1 MNKSSQSMV
10 SQTSGEKH
18 KELSRREYQVAE
30 LIAWGAAKKEIP
42 DMLQKLYG
50 GALISVRTVENIVRS
65 IYEKLHVGKTNEL
78 SAWWFCKHYGVDES
92 LSPIK
97 QLRNTIY
104 SLLFLIIMIP
114 QICNLDQA
122 VRPSRTRT
130 VRTERMQRRKD

>member
-1 MNKSSQSMV
+1 MA

-42 DMLQKLYG
+42 EMLQKLYG
-50 GALISVRTVENIVRS
+50 GAQISIRTVENIVRR
-65 IYEKLHVGKTNEL
+65 IYEKLHIGKANEL
-78 SAWWFCKHYGVDES
+78 SALWFCKYYGVDEG

-104 SLLFLIIMIP
+104 SLIFLIIMIP

-130 VRTERMQRRKD
+130 VRTERIQRRKD

>member
-1 MNKSSQSMV
+1 MV

-42 DMLQKLYG
+42 EMLQKLYG
-50 GALISVRTVENIVRS
+50 GAQISIRTVENTVRR
-65 IYEKLHVGKTNEL
+65 IYEKLHIGKANEL
-78 SAWWFCKHYGVDES
+78 SALWFCKYYGVDEG

-104 SLLFLIIMIP
+104 SLMFLIIMIP
-114 QICNLDQA
+114 HICNLDQA

-130 VRTERMQRRKD
+130 VRTERVQRRKD

>member
-1 MNKSSQSMV
+1 MV

-42 DMLQKLYG
+42 EMLQKLYG
-50 GALISVRTVENIVRS
+50 GAQISIRTVENIVRR
-65 IYEKLHVGKTNEL
+65 IYEKLHIGKANEL
-78 SAWWFCKHYGVDES
+78 SALWFCKYYGVDEG

-114 QICNLDQA
+114 QICNLDK
-122 VRPSRTRT
+122 VIRPSRTRT
-130 VRTERMQRRKD
+130 VRTERVQRRKD

>member
-1 MNKSSQSMV
+1 MESLM
-10 SQTSGEKH
+10 SGEKH
-18 KELSRREYQVAE
+18 KELSRREHQVAE

-42 DMLQKLYG
+42 EMLQKLYG
-50 GALISVRTVENIVRS
+50 GTQISIRTVENIVRR
-65 IYEKLHVGKTNEL
+65 IYEKLHIGKANEL
-78 SAWWFCKHYGVDES
+78 SALWFCKYYGVDEG

-104 SLLFLIIMIP
+104 SLMFLIIMIP

-130 VRTERMQRRKD
+130 VRTERVQRRKD

>member
-1 MNKSSQSMV
+1 MESQR
-10 SQTSGEKH
+10 SGEKP

-42 DMLQKLYG
+42 GMLQKLYG
-50 GALISVRTVENIVRS
+50 GVQISVRTVENIVRS
-65 IYEKLHVGKTNEL
+65 IYEKLHVGKANEL
-78 SAWWFCKHYGVDES
+78 SAWWFCRHYGVDED

-97 QLRNTIY
+97 QFRNTVY

-122 VRPSRTRT
+122 LRPSRTRT
-130 VRTERMQRRKD
+130 VRMERVQRRKD

>member
-1 MNKSSQSMV
+1 MV
-10 SQTSGEKH
+10 SQMSGEKH

-42 DMLQKLYG
+42 EMLQKLYG
-50 GALISVRTVENIVRS
+50 GVQISVRTVENIVRN
-65 IYEKLHVGKTNEL
+65 IYEKLNVGKANEL
-78 SAWWFCKHYGVDES
+78 SAWWFCQHYGVDEG

-97 QLRNTIY
+97 QLRNTVY

-130 VRTERMQRRKD
+130 VRTERIQRRKD

>member
-1 MNKSSQSMV
+1 MGSP
-10 SQTSGEKH
+10 TSGEKP

-42 DMLQKLYG
+42 EMLQKLYG
-50 GALISVRTVENIVRS
+50 GVQISVRTVENIVRS
-65 IYEKLHVGKTNEL
+65 VYEKLHVGKANEL
-78 SAWWFCKHYGVDES
+78 SAWWFCKNYGVDES

-97 QLRNTIY
+97 QLRNTAY

-122 VRPSRTRT
+122 IRPTRTRT
-130 VRTERMQRRKD
+130 VRTERVQRRKD

>member
-1 MNKSSQSMV
+1 MV

-42 DMLQKLYG
+42 EMLQKLYG
-50 GALISVRTVENIVRS
+50 GAQISIRTVENIVRR
-65 IYEKLHVGKTNEL
+65 IYEKLHIGKANEL
-78 SAWWFCKHYGVDES
+78 SALWFCKYYGVDEK

-104 SLLFLIIMIP
+104 SLIFLIIMIP

-122 VRPSRTRT
+122 VRPSRTRA

>member
-1 MNKSSQSMV
+1 MV

-42 DMLQKLYG
+42 EMLQKLYG
-50 GALISVRTVENIVRS
+50 GTQISIRTVENIVRR
-65 IYEKLHVGKTNEL
+65 IYEKLHIGKANEL
-78 SAWWFCKHYGVDES
+78 SALWFCKYYGVDEG

-104 SLLFLIIMIP
+104 SLMFLIIMIP

-130 VRTERMQRRKD
+130 VRTERVQRRKD

>member
-1 MNKSSQSMV
+1 MV

-42 DMLQKLYG
+42 EMLQKLYG
-50 GALISVRTVENIVRS
+50 GVQISIRTVENIVRR
-65 IYEKLHVGKTNEL
+65 IYEKLHIGKANEL
-78 SAWWFCKHYGVDES
+78 SALWFCKYYGVDEK

-104 SLLFLIIMIP
+104 SLIFLIIMIP

-130 VRTERMQRRKD
+130 VRTERIQRRKD

>member
-1 MNKSSQSMV
+1 MV

-42 DMLQKLYG
+42 EMLQKLYG
-50 GALISVRTVENIVRS
+50 GAQISIRTVENIVRR
-65 IYEKLHVGKTNEL
+65 IYEKLHIGKANEL
-78 SAWWFCKHYGVDES
+78 SALWFCKYYGVDEG

-104 SLLFLIIMIP
+104 SLMFLIIMIP

-122 VRPSRTRT
+122 IRPSRTRT
-130 VRTERMQRRKD
+130 LRTERVQRRKD

>member
-1 MNKSSQSMV
+1 MV

-42 DMLQKLYG
+42 EMLQKLYG
-50 GALISVRTVENIVRS
+50 GAQISIRTVENIVRR
-65 IYEKLHVGKTNEL
+65 IYEKLHIGKANEL
-78 SAWWFCKHYGVDES
+78 SALWFCKYYGVDEG

-104 SLLFLIIMIP
+104 SLMFLIIMIP

-130 VRTERMQRRKD
+130 IRTERMQRRKD

>member
-1 MNKSSQSMV
+1 MV

-18 KELSRREYQVAE
+18 KKLSRREYQVAE

-42 DMLQKLYG
+42 EMLQKLYG
-50 GALISVRTVENIVRS
+50 GAQISIRTVENTVRR
-65 IYEKLHVGKTNEL
+65 IYEKLHIGKANEL
-78 SAWWFCKHYGVDES
+78 SALWFCKYYGVDES

-122 VRPSRTRT
+122 IRPSRTRT
-130 VRTERMQRRKD
+130 VRTERVQRRKD

>member
-1 MNKSSQSMV
+1 MV

-42 DMLQKLYG
+42 EMLQKLYG
-50 GALISVRTVENIVRS
+50 GAQISIRTVENIVRR
-65 IYEKLHVGKTNEL
+65 IYEKLHIGKANEL
-78 SAWWFCKHYGVDES
+78 SALWFCKYYGVDEK

-104 SLLFLIIMIP
+104 SLIFLIIMIP

>member
-1 MNKSSQSMV
+1 MV

-42 DMLQKLYG
+42 EMLQKLYG
-50 GALISVRTVENIVRS
+50 GAQISIRTVENIVRR
-65 IYEKLHVGKTNEL
+65 IYEKLHIGKSNEL
-78 SAWWFCKHYGVDES
+78 SALWFCKYYGVDEG

-97 QLRNTIY
+97 QLRNTID

-114 QICNLDQA
+114 HICNLDQ
-122 VRPSRTRT
+122 VIRPSRTRT
-130 VRTERMQRRKD
+130 VRTERVQRRKD

>member
-1 MNKSSQSMV
+1 MV

-42 DMLQKLYG
+42 EMLQKLYG
-50 GALISVRTVENIVRS
+50 GAQISIRTVENTVRR
-65 IYEKLHVGKTNEL
+65 IYEKLHIGKANEL
-78 SAWWFCKHYGVDES
+78 SALWFCKYYGVDES

-122 VRPSRTRT
+122 IRPSRTRT
-130 VRTERMQRRKD
+130 VRTERVQRRKD

>member
-1 MNKSSQSMV
+1 MV

-42 DMLQKLYG
+42 EMLQKLYG
-50 GALISVRTVENIVRS
+50 GAQISIRTVENIVRR
-65 IYEKLHVGKTNEL
+65 IYEKLHIGKANEL
-78 SAWWFCKHYGVDES
+78 SAFWFCKYYGVDEK

-104 SLLFLIIMIP
+104 SLIFLIIMIP

>member
-1 MNKSSQSMV
+1 MV

-42 DMLQKLYG
+42 EMLQKLYG
-50 GALISVRTVENIVRS
+50 GAQISIRTVENIVRR
-65 IYEKLHVGKTNEL
+65 IYEKLHIGKANEL
-78 SAWWFCKHYGVDES
+78 SALWFCKYYGVDEK

-104 SLLFLIIMIP
+104 SLIFLIIMIP

-122 VRPSRTRT
+122 VRPSRTGT
-130 VRTERMQRRKD
+130 VRTERIQRRKD

>member
-1 MNKSSQSMV
+1 MV

-42 DMLQKLYG
+42 EMLQKLYG
-50 GALISVRTVENIVRS
+50 GAQISIRTVENTVRR
-65 IYEKLHVGKTNEL
+65 IYEKLHIGKANEL
-78 SAWWFCKHYGVDES
+78 SALWFCKYYGGDES
-92 LSPIK
+92 RSPIK

-122 VRPSRTRT
+122 IRPSRTRT
-130 VRTERMQRRKD
+130 VRTERVQRRKD

>member
-1 MNKSSQSMV
+1 MV

-42 DMLQKLYG
+42 EMLQKLYG
-50 GALISVRTVENIVRS
+50 GAQISIRTVENLVRR
-65 IYEKLHVGKTNEL
+65 IYEKLHIGKSNEL
-78 SAWWFCKHYGVDES
+78 SALWFCKYYGVDEG

-114 QICNLDQA
+114 QICNLDQ
-122 VRPSRTRT
+122 VIRPSRTRT
-130 VRTERMQRRKD
+130 VRTERVQRRKD

>member
-1 MNKSSQSMV
+1 MV

-42 DMLQKLYG
+42 EMLQKLYG
-50 GALISVRTVENIVRS
+50 GAQISIRTVENIVRR
-65 IYEKLHVGKTNEL
+65 IYEKLHIGKANEL
-78 SAWWFCKHYGVDES
+78 SALWFCKYYGVDEG

-114 QICNLDQA
+114 QICNLDQ
-122 VRPSRTRT
+122 VIRPSRTRT
-130 VRTERMQRRKD
+130 VRTERVQRRKD